1 MRSQDR
7 EFVSTTDMFN
17 SLQTSRIPE
26 SGPWRLSSRLSL
38 IVNVVGV
45 LLLVTAPFWLFEL
58 FAIYDEEMSISLFAA
73 AFTVALIMAF
83 NYFIILHCTRRHPSL
98 RRLMAVGMLAK
109 MAAAGLYVT
118 MVVRLY
124 DYGADMPRY
133 FYAAQ
138 ELATNYVQT
147 GILTVPDPLWGTNFP
162 SFLAQCIF
170 VVTGI
175 SLPVAMAIF
184 ASMSFWGAYFIYRA
198 FCIGFPDATRF
209 DLIATSAFLLPS
221 CVFWTAS
228 LSKDAVVMLGA
239 GIATYGFARVHHRV
253 SLQGYVLLATGLVV
267 IMTVR
272 PHMAGIMAIAFIFP
286 YLLGTNR
293 TGMSGLALKV
303 IGLPALV
310 GLTWVFVSQAETY
323 VEMSDFSESR
333 SAVMQVAKSNSG
345 VGGSTYGESLGSRM
359 ALAPFLLIRPFPF
372 EVRNFQAAFA
382 SLEGLGLLVI
392 FVRRRK
398 VLYRTLARIR
408 SNPFAMFLV
417 LYAIEFT
424 VIYAAATT
432 NFGLLNRQRVML
444 MPFALMLFLGDSR
457 SEPQVASLSVR
468 ILRPR
473 RRSLRVA
480 SGPRLGRPPQE
491 ISQNLQ
497 RP

>member
-1 MRSQDR
+1 M
-7 EFVSTTDMFN
+7 TMAP
-17 SLQTSRIPE
+17 IC
-26 SGPWRLSSRLSL
+26 
-38 IVNVVGV
+38 
-45 LLLVTAPFWLFEL
+45 LVTSTL
-58 FAIYDEEMSISLFAA
+58 
-73 AFTVALIMAF
+73 
-83 NYFIILHCTRRHPSL
+83 
-98 RRLMAVGMLAK
+98 
-109 MAAAGLYVT
+109 
-118 MVVRLY
+118 
-124 DYGADMPRY
+124 PRK
-133 FYAAQ
+133 
-138 ELATNYVQT
+138 LATNYVQT

-175 SLPVAMAIF
+175 SLPVAMVIF

-209 DLIATSAFLLPS
+209 DMIATSAFLLPS

-253 SLQGYVLLATGLVV
+253 SLQGYVLLVTGLVV

-272 PHMAGIMAIAFIFP
+272 PHMAGIMAVAFIFP

-310 GLTWVFVSQAETY
+310 GLTWVFVSQAESY
-323 VEMSDFSESR
+323 VEVSDFSESR
-333 SAVMQVAKSNSG
+333 SAVMQVAKSNLG

-372 EVRNFQAAFA
+372 EVHNFQAAFA

-398 VLYRTLARIR
+398 VLYRTLVRIR

-457 SEPQVASLSVR
+457 SEAQVASLSVR

-473 RRSLRVA
+473 RRSLAVA

-491 ISQNLQ
+491 ISQRLQ
-497 RP
+497 QP